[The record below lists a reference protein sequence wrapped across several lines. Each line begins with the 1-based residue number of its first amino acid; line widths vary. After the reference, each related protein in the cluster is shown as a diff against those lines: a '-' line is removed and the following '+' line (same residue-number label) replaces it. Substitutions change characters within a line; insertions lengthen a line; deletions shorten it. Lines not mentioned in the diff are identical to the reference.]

1 MKKLET
7 YTLKQ
12 ITDYLIDKI
21 AKERSISKKLARQLF
36 TNAIAY
42 NVVVEAIDEQIDYL
56 IDYEESDEANAILK
70 RIEEQEGAA

>member
-12 ITDYLIDKI
+12 ISDYLIDKI
-21 AKERSISKKLARQLF
+21 AAERGISKKLARQLF

-42 NVVVEAIDEQIDYL
+42 NVVVAAINEQIDFL
-56 IDYEESDEANAILK
+56 IDYEEDEEVDAILQ
-70 RIEEQEGAA
+70 RVAEHQ

>member
-12 ITDYLIDKI
+12 ITDYLIDEI
-21 AKERSISKKLARQLF
+21 ASERNISKALARRLF

-42 NVVVEAIDEQIDYL
+42 NVVVASINEQIDFL
-56 IDYEESDEANAILK
+56 IDYEENEEADAILQ
-70 RIEEQEGAA
+70 RVAEHQ